1 MSTNHRPN
9 SFHMMIK
16 PRGAICNLDCSYCY
30 FLKKEALY
38 PSSNFRMSDEVLE
51 NFTRQYIRSQRVPLV
66 TFGWQGGE
74 PTLMGIE
81 FFQKA
86 VQFQKK
92 YAPPGMK
99 IENALQTNA
108 TLLNDEWC
116 QFFKEH
122 QFLIGVSLDGP
133 REVHDYYRK
142 NKGGEG
148 SFDSVIQGLEKLK
161 EFDVEF
167 NILCAVNVANAT
179 KPLKIYR
186 FFRDVVEAD
195 FVQFIPIVERVN
207 KQGEQ
212 RGNRVTDRSITGK
225 QYGEFLIAIFDEW
238 VTRDVGKVFVQIFD
252 VALGKWLGQPGGLC
266 IFDQTCGKA
275 LAIEHNGD
283 LYSCDHY
290 VEPRYRLGNIATSEM
305 IQLVSSSKQHNFGMD
320 KQKTLPKYCMDCEVL
335 FVCNG
340 GCPKNRIKHT
350 LEGEF
355 GLNYLCEGYRKF
367 FNHIDQPMRRMADL
381 IRNHRSP
388 SEIMRQTS

>member
-238 VTRDVGKVFVQIFD
+238 VARDVGKVFVQIFD